1 MRRSLLVLL
10 ALLVATPALAARDFE
25 ATEADFECLLN
36 WDKVNNVRIFNKK
49 PKLLKKAKRV
59 LESGKPNRKYP
70 IGTIMQLIPGEAM
83 VKRRKS
89 FNPNGNGW
97 EFFQLGVSPAGTTIV
112 SRGADAINFLDFP
125 CKDCHAAAKKFDF
138 VCEKTHG
145 CIQLPLTD
153 EGIDAIQRNDPRCPP
168 Q

>member
-1 MRRSLLVLL
+1 MRRCAIVVLVLL
-10 ALLVATPALAARDFE
+10 AAPALAARDFA

-36 WDKVNNVRIFNKK
+36 WEKVNNVRIFNKK

-70 IGTIMQLIPGEAM
+70 VGTIMQLIPQEAM

-89 FNPNGNGW
+89 FNPDGNGW
-97 EFFQLGVSPAGTTIV
+97 EFFQLGVSAAGTTIV

-153 EGIDAIQRNDPRCPP
+153 EGIDAIQRSDPRCPP